1 MNRTHW
7 ILSGLLLVQ
16 ILLLVL
22 AGASMSGGT
31 GTAAA
36 RPLLPE
42 LESFDAVRLR
52 IDGADDTSVEL
63 ELTDGG
69 WTLPE
74 AGGFP
79 VNGTKVDKLLSD
91 LADLKV
97 RRPVVTSSRYHDALK
112 VSEADHER
120 WLQIWDEPDGDP
132 SIELLVGTSPNY
144 RISHAR
150 RGDEENVYEVMGL
163 STFDLNAGSDA
174 WIEKKF
180 LDIPSDE
187 VIRMNVSNEHGSF
200 SLEKQG
206 GEWRLATST
215 GTAPEGKTL
224 SQTQVDSLARAFSS
238 VFMAEPVGAV
248 DAAAHGLA
256 EPVATVEIVLGREP
270 EPPAAG
276 DETAAEGTEAGEAD
290 AAGEPAGEESPA
302 DGETAVEEGA
312 PAEAPAEAEMVEM
325 ETITLMI
332 GGEVDAESG
341 KRYATRSGFPFT
353 VTLNKFDAE
362 RATGKKLEDL
372 YTE

>member
-1 MNRTHW
+1 M
-7 ILSGLLLVQ
+7 
-16 ILLLVL
+16 
-22 AGASMSGGT
+22 
-31 GTAAA
+31 
-36 RPLLPE
+36 
-42 LESFDAVRLR
+42 
-52 IDGADDTSVEL
+52 
-63 ELTDGG
+63 
-69 WTLPE
+69 
-74 AGGFP
+74 
-79 VNGTKVDKLLSD
+79 
-91 LADLKV
+91 
-97 RRPVVTSSRYHDALK
+97 
-112 VSEADHER
+112 
-120 WLQIWDEPDGDP
+120 
-132 SIELLVGTSPNY
+132 
-144 RISHAR
+144 
-150 RGDEENVYEVMGL
+150 
-163 STFDLNAGSDA
+163 
-174 WIEKKF
+174 
-180 LDIPSDE
+180 
-187 VIRMNVSNEHGSF
+187 RMNHGALGNEHGSF

-302 DGETAVEEGA
+302 DGETAVEEGV